1 MGTFE
6 GGVNDITRSTGIL
19 RSYESVGSTF
29 SYVVG
34 ATQWPY
40 FNQMILSLVLWV
52 IAIPTTCWA
61 VWIVPTE
68 EPPID
73 PIEDNSDLSNS
84 NEKSPIDTPNETGKS
99 TPV

>member
-40 FNQMILSLVLWV
+40 FNQMILS
-52 IAIPTTCWA
+52 
-61 VWIVPTE
+61 
-68 EPPID
+68 
-73 PIEDNSDLSNS
+73 
-84 NEKSPIDTPNETGKS
+84 
-99 TPV
+99 